1 MSTNGKLF
9 VVGFG
14 PGILNT
20 LPNVLSK
27 PFKKVTTSLV
37 IKLMLNSFRDCSQ
50 IKRLLV
56 RV

>member
-14 PGILNT
+14 PGNFEHITNG
-20 LPNVLSK
+20 PSK

-37 IKLMLNSFRDCSQ
+37 IKLMLNSFRTANRSND
-50 IKRLLV
+50 R
-56 RV
+56 